1 MSEEYIHMERQSA
14 VSSYLRTKTG
24 NMEERLAWIGVM
36 VRSTYVPTGRSE
48 FLVS

>member
-1 MSEEYIHMERQSA
+1 MERQSA

-36 VRSTYVPTGRSE
+36 MRSTYVPTGRWE